1 VNYMYVKNSSP
12 TVTRQVVNNLID
24 AMTEADLDVIHVDTL
39 RAIVTECDKVL
50 REQAAAR

>member
-1 VNYMYVKNSSP
+1 MNYMYVKNSSP
-12 TVTRQVVNNLID
+12 TVTRQVVTNLID

>member
-1 VNYMYVKNSSP
+1 MKYMYVKNSSP
-12 TVTRQVVNNLID
+12 TVTRQVVTNIID

-39 RAIVTECDKVL
+39 RAIVVECDNVL